1 MVEAAKQAL
10 NEQFDRQVNDFYK
23 NAKAKAE
30 CKNIKMQKCKKKRE
44 KIKEKK
50 T

>member
-1 MVEAAKQAL
+1 MVEAAEQAL

-30 CKNIKMQKCKKKRE
+30 AMRQVYEENCIGNLFKSE
-44 KIKEKK
+44 
-50 T
+50 